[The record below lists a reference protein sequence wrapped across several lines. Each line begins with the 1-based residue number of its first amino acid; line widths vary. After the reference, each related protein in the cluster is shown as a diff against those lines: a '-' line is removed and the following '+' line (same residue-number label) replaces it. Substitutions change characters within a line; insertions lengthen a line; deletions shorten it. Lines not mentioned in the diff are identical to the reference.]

1 MIRADVAGEQLPKLM
16 KWVRNYIP
24 LVLQTGIARPLL
36 PPDSK
41 SFCGQSEPGPYDE
54 DRCRQSSGTR
64 GAAVAG
70 RGMVQGL
77 CCNIWYSMMYTVVKI
92 RRA

>member
-64 GAAVAG
+64 GAAVDRSSSFAVG
-70 RGMVQGL
+70 RGLGEL
-77 CCNIWYSMMYTVVKI
+77 GKLRFYH
-92 RRA
+92 